1 MKVHR
6 SSLILLAVCS
16 LLIAAPEAWAQ
27 GGKGKGRLQGVV
39 LDEAG
44 APVESA
50 KVVLDLH
57 GRETAQRT
65 DTTNKKGEW
74 AVLGLGSGNW
84 QVTVTA
90 EGYIPDSQ
98 MVNVSQIERNPKVV
112 TKLKKPEASQDAVI
126 KDEASLAYIEQ
137 ATKHFNDKE
146 YDQALAILEQFL
158 EQNPEAY
165 QVQMLIGDC
174 HREKGD
180 LDRAVEIY
188 GQAVEDARADEKQ
201 GIEVMA
207 KGLAALGDV
216 FLRKGDLDKAQ
227 DYFKRSV
234 DSNPENEVLAYN
246 VGEIFFSN
254 HKLDEAITY
263 YLKAT
268 EIKPSWATPFYKLG
282 LTSLNKADYDKAKEY
297 FQKYLGLEPEGE
309 LAAQAR
315 NILDY
320 LGTIKK

>member
-1 MKVHR
+1 MKAHR
-6 SSLILLAVCS
+6 STLL
-16 LLIAAPEAWAQ
+16 LLTICGLFIAAPGAWAQ
-27 GGKGKGRLQGVV
+27 GGKGKGRLQGIV

-50 KVVLDLH
+50 KIVLDLH

-90 EGYIPDSQ
+90 EGYIPSST
-98 MVNVSQIERNPKVV
+98 VVTVSQIERNPKVV
-112 TKLKKPEASQDAVI
+112 TKLKKPEASPDAII

-137 ATKHFNDKE
+137 ATRHFNDKE
-146 YDQALAILEQFL
+146 YDQALAILSQFL

-165 QVQMLIGDC
+165 QAQLLIGDC
-174 HREKGD
+174 YREKGD
-180 LDRAVEIY
+180 LDKAIEIY
-188 GQAVEDARADEKQ
+188 GRAVEDARSDEKR
-201 GIEVMA
+201 GIEVTA

-216 FLRKGDLDKAQ
+216 YLRKGDIDKAQ
-227 DYFKRSV
+227 EYFKQSV
-234 DSNPENEVLAYN
+234 DSNPEDEVLAYN
-246 VGEIFFSN
+246 VGEIYFSN
-254 HKLDEAITY
+254 HKLDDAITY

-297 FQKYLGLEPEGE
+297 FQRFLGLEPDGE
-309 LAAQAR
+309 LAAQAK